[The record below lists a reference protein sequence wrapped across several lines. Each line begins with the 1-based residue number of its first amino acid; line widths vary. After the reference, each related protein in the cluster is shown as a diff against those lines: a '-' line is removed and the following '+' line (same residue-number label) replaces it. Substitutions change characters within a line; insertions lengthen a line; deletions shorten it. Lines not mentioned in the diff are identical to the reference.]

1 MVTIGLT
8 TEADQ
13 INNELKDH
21 FGFKNS
27 KDMALFAFSYAV
39 RNNLPHVSISG
50 VQTKWGTSTFDDTD
64 FETII
69 KICYPGILGDPTNI
83 FRDLI
88 HAGIFKIGELWRN
101 NSSLKISD
109 LIQSE

>member
-8 TEADQ
+8 EEADQ
-13 INNELKDH
+13 INNDLKEY

-27 KDMALFAFSYAV
+27 KDMALFAFSYAIS
-39 RNNLPHVSISG
+39 NNLPYHPVAG
-50 VQTKWGTSTFDDTD
+50 AQTKWGTSTFDNTD

-69 KICYPGILGDPTNI
+69 KICYPEEEGDPIEI

-88 HAGIFKIGELWRN
+88 HAGIYEIDELKRKKPN
-101 NSSLKISD
+101 ITISD
-109 LIQSE
+109 LIPQE